1 MNPAYKPTPFIPSAS
16 DSIARRWRDYDAL
29 RSGPQILLP
38 ANSHH
43 RAFARMPSTQKS
55 PHPKTAASKWTRSDR
70 ANKAKEG
77 INAGGMG

>member
-16 DSIARRWRDYDAL
+16 DYIARRWRDYDAL

-43 RAFARMPSTQKS
+43 RALGECQAPRSRL
-55 PHPKTAASKWTRSDR
+55 TRRRQLQSGLVQIEPTKQR
-70 ANKAKEG
+70 RE
-77 INAGGMG
+77 